1 MLTRREGRKIAAN
14 GGILIEQLINP
25 ACHNGEIAANGPSV
39 TDAIFFSDCRNNQFV
54 TISTVTITEKEC
66 TVYSLKR
73 CAECAALFQAA
84 LLHTAALSLV
94 FFKGF
99 VVVVGWRHSSLGRTA
114 KALLTRQ
121 CSPDRIICE
130 GLVDRRRIDDDVCAT
145 GKCSSQMLLQV
156 LIGSSS

>member
-1 MLTRREGRKIAAN
+1 MSAG
-14 GGILIEQLINP
+14 
-25 ACHNGEIAANGPSV
+25 
-39 TDAIFFSDCRNNQFV
+39 
-54 TISTVTITEKEC
+54 C

-84 LLHTAALSLV
+84 LLHTAAWSLV
-94 FFKGF
+94 FFKGL
-99 VVVVGWRHSSLGRTA
+99 VLVVVGWRHSSLGRTA

-130 GLVDRRRIDDDVCAT
+130 GLVDRQRIDDDDVCAT